1 MASSSGATFTVE
13 SCVRGY
19 HIYKDIWDAT
29 IGEELQCARESD
41 NSNDR
46 YAVAVRKN
54 NAVVGHVPRKI
65 SRVCALFLERNGAIT
80 CTITGP
86 RRRSADLPQGGMELP
101 CALAFSG
108 DHSDLLKVKRIMTT
122 PSIQPPPKQASMMNQ
137 SYCNEHSHCVHCLAA
152 TMAVY
157 RSFLF
162 AK

>member
-1 MASSSGATFTVE
+1 MRLGVYTCSDPMDRRVLAMASSSGETFTVE

-54 NAVVGHVPRKI
+54 DAVVGHVPRTI
-65 SRVCALFLERNGAIT
+65 SRVCALFLERNGAIN

-86 RRRSADLPQGGMELP
+86 RRRSADFPGARVSSSVLSLS
-101 CALAFSG
+101 AITASA
-108 DHSDLLKVKRIMTT
+108 
-122 PSIQPPPKQASMMNQ
+122 PPR
-137 SYCNEHSHCVHCLAA
+137 
-152 TMAVY
+152 TMAVFTTPP
-157 RSFLF
+157 SFRMLST
-162 AK
+162 